1 MSAYRIAAN
10 RREISLMSVGASRGM
25 RTMLINLAR
34 NAPAHLKPVY
44 ARAAR
49 QNNHDMVR
57 EMRAVRGA
65 T

>member
-10 RREISLMSVGASRGM
+10 SREISLMSVGASRGM
-25 RTMLINLAR
+25 RQMLINIAR
-34 NAPAHLKPVY
+34 CSPAHLKAVY

-57 EMRAVRGA
+57 EMRAARGA
-65 T
+65 A